1 MEDIKTRT
9 LSQWSILEDGKF
21 SPAYPTTKS
30 IPGGM
35 YELFWDSHLQSVLLK
50 KQELKTDELYELP
63 SPEINYILEDIDL
76 FFANKKK
83 YEKYKFIHKRGI
95 LLYGDPGC
103 GKSGIIQMC
112 TKKLIE
118 KNNGIVINIK
128 GEEDFKYLL
137 DFIQIIK
144 SIESA
149 REFIII
155 LEDIDSLTSG
165 DNIITSNLLNLLD
178 GVKQIENVVY
188 IATTNYP
195 ERLEE
200 RITNRPSRFDRRY
213 QIGMPNEKIRRAFI
227 INKLEKKDLKNIDI
241 DYLIDRTEGMSLS
254 HLKEI
259 IISIVLMGKD
269 INETIDSIVL
279 LNNSPKIKMGK
290 TVGFSHH

>member
-1 MEDIKTRT
+1 MEEIYLKM
-9 LSQWSILEDGKF
+9 LSQWSILEDEKF
-21 SPAYPTTKS
+21 SPTYPTTKS

-35 YELFWDSHLQSVLLK
+35 YELFWDTHLQNVVLK
-50 KQELKTDELYELP
+50 KQKLKTDELYELP
-63 SPEINYILEDIDL
+63 SPEINSILKDIDL
-76 FFANKKK
+76 FFDNKKK

-118 KNNGIVINIK
+118 NNGIVINIK
-128 GEEDFKYLL
+128 GDEDFNHFL

-144 SIESA
+144 SIEPD
-149 REFIII
+149 REFIVI

-165 DNIITSNLLNLLD
+165 DKNLTSNLLNLLD

-195 ERLEE
+195 EKLEE